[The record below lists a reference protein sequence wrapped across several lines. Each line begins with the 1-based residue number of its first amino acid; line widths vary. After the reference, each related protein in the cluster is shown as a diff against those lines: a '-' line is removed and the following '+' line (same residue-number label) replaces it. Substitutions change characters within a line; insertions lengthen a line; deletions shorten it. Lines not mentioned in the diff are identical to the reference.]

1 MPLPITRGAAS
12 ATGFGFAGGKGPWW
26 PVGTKFT
33 FYTAETAGH
42 VGPSQ
47 AALLA
52 YYSGTLFVSLGYFS
66 ASGGIQY
73 LSNVPAGNYRFK
85 LFGSVGNS
93 ANNSSGNGGYGAI
106 VQEDFLLT
114 EGSIISMICGQK
126 GLKTGGASNGSQPG
140 GGATSFWIGTDAASA
155 TQYGIAGGG
164 GGAYNGGAGD
174 YATTS
179 VNGANS
185 NGDNNGNGGSSTD
198 YSSGGAGWFT
208 NAPNTSAEAGGVVA
222 TAPRNGGSGYYDSVG
237 SAGGFGGGGGQ
248 ANDGTNRAGAGGG
261 YTGGRGR
268 NAASSEAGGS
278 GGGGSKFIGGLGSGT
293 FINSNGGDG
302 YIEITKQS

>member
-1 MPLPITRGAAS
+1 MPLLGTRGAAS
-12 ATGFGFAGGKGPWW
+12 ARGFGFAGGSGPWW
-26 PVGTKFT
+26 SVGTKFT

-47 AALLA
+47 AVLLA
-52 YYSGTLFVSLGYFS
+52 YYSSTLFVSLGYFS

-85 LFGSVGNS
+85 LFGSVGNA
-93 ANNSSGNGGYGAI
+93 ANNSLGSPGYGAI

-114 EGSIISMICGQK
+114 EGSIISMICGQR
-126 GLKTGGASNGSQPG
+126 GLKTGSASNYSQPG

-164 GGAYNGGAGD
+164 GGAMNGGAGD

-185 NGDNNGNGGSSTD
+185 SGTNDGNGGTSTD
-198 YSSGGAGWFT
+198 YSSGGAGWLA
-208 NAPNTSAEAGGVVA
+208 NAANTSAEPGGVVA
-222 TAPRNGGSGYYDSVG
+222 TAPRNGGFGYFDTVG

-248 ANDGTNRAGAGGG
+248 SNDGQNRCGGGGG
-261 YTGGRGR
+261 YTGGVGR
-268 NAASSEAGGS
+268 NSSDPGGA
-278 GGGGSKFIGGLGSGT
+278 GGGGSRFIGGLGSGT
-293 FINSNGGDG
+293 FIGSNGGDG